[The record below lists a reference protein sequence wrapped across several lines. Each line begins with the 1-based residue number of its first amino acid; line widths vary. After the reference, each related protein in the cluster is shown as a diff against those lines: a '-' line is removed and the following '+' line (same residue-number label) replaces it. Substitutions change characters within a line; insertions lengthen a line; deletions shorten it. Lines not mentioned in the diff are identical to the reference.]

1 MAFAHHDDA
10 IIPFNDTDCF
20 IILENGLQCSQ
31 KHCKHVDGVCE
42 LAAADE
48 ADNFKI
54 CYCEVCRLGLFE
66 NLLSKTED
74 MRREK
79 IKEAKETGKELFVAT
94 GFQMASGS
102 WEYEHVTSKLKFL
115 DDRKPETEEIIQA
128 CGDSWLLRGGN
139 RKPRTVQ
146 TTLKEYFRNHN

>member
-1 MAFAHHDDA
+1 MAFAHHDEA
-10 IIPFNDTDCF
+10 IIPFNDTGCF
-20 IILENGLQCSQ
+20 ITLENGTQCSQ

-42 LAAADE
+42 LADDDE
-48 ADNFKI
+48 DNFKN
-54 CYCEVCRLGLFE
+54 CYCEVCRMGLFE

-79 IKEAKETGKELFVAT
+79 IKESEKTGKDLFVAT